1 MRGTVKI
8 GERDVDM
15 LANGASPFIYKKIF
29 HKDFLTTVGTN
40 YVDADGKKKTDMDTN
55 AITEMAF
62 VMHMQTEKTFKEIL
76 DAVTVEDFVVW
87 ISEFEPLD
95 FAMAMTE
102 IMGLYYQQQKTTVT
116 PKKKHQRQNAHTR
129 RRSTS

>member
-40 YVDADGKKKTDMDTN
+40 YIGADGKKKTDMDTN
-55 AITEMAF
+55 AI
-62 VMHMQTEKTFKEIL
+62 
-76 DAVTVEDFVVW
+76 W

-116 PKKKHQRQNAHTR
+116 QKKDTKDGAPIHNSALRPKSTR
-129 RRSTS
+129 GRYSDI